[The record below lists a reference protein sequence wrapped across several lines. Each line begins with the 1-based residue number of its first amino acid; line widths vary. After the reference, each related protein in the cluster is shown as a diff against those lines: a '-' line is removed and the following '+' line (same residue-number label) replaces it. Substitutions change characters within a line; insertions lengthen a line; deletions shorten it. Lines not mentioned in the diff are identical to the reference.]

1 LLIPFRLGLGRRNR
15 HTPPRNVLGSFRSK
29 VIYRQAFIR
38 NCFILLIRGYAGLKP
53 HALRAAEET
62 HITGEIIR
70 SIREVLEAE
79 DAEPW
84 MQDFEIYDDP
94 PQNVTGRFGKHRPR
108 IDIEFVRALR
118 GRRPRFHIEA
128 KRLYRPRSIQEY
140 FGDDGLGMF
149 VAGIYAAGEFSAGM
163 VGYVQTENSQAW
175 LGRLTR
181 GFVSRT
187 RQLRVCE
194 PFRDSP
200 DCQDIA
206 TMQISGHDRKTL
218 GRIDIYHLLLEFL

>member
-1 LLIPFRLGLGRRNR
+1 MSSDP
-15 HTPPRNVLGSFRSK
+15 SEAQK
-29 VIYRQAFIR
+29 AIYRQAFVR

-53 HALRAAEET
+53 HALRAAEEP

-79 DAEPW
+79 NAEPW
-84 MQDFEIYDDP
+84 MQGFEIYDDP
-94 PQNVTGRFGKHRPR
+94 PQNVPGRFGKYRPR
-108 IDIEFVRALR
+108 IDIEFVHVSR

-128 KRLYRPRSIQEY
+128 KRLYRSRSIREY

-163 VGYVQTENSQAW
+163 VGYVQTENSPAW
-175 LGRLTR
+175 LGRLAR
-181 GFVSRT
+181 GFARRSS
-187 RQLRVCE
+187 QLRLCE
-194 PFRDSP
+194 TFRSAQDY
-200 DCQDIA
+200 QDIGA
-206 TMQISGHDRKTL
+206 VRISGHDRTTL